1 MVKLL
6 KIIPS
11 SAKGKKY
18 SAYFLLDEKDKKG
31 NRKEKKVNFGAKTY
45 RDFTLM
51 NTKGSK
57 FYEKDKAKR
66 EKVKASYRSR
76 HAKDPI
82 NNPLTAGSLSYLLT
96 PLGHYCQINHLLHS
110 ALAIAYPR

>member
-31 NRKEKKVNFGAKTY
+31 NRKEKKVNFGASSY

-57 FYEKDKAKR
+57 FYEPDKKKR
-66 EKVKASYRSR
+66 DKVKASYRAR
-76 HAKDPI
+76 HKNDPI
-82 NNPLTAGSLSYLLT
+82 NNPMTPGSLSYYILWSS
-96 PLGHYCQINHLLHS
+96 PSLGGSIRNFKRKFNL
-110 ALAIAYPR
+110 